1 METATCFQKKRE
13 EGDERKLKE
22 GNIQR
27 EKVQNLMNTAVQCK
41 DINLVKTN
49 YPVMIVTEQK
59 RRTIGR
65 LNRIYK
71 QPQHCQTALPGGG
84 TQPHTVTIAIII
96 GKDGSNKHKNILI
109 QSEIRETN
117 ERGKAKCTLKLHT
130 INAFCFCGG

>member
-1 METATCFQKKRE
+1 MFGKKLREKIFELAMFKQGTVKTWSIFYVDSMETAKCFQKKQE

-22 GNIQR
+22 GNSLR
-27 EKVQNLMNTAVQCK
+27 EKVHNLMNTAVQCK

-71 QPQHCQTALPGGG
+71 QPQHFQTALPPPYSVLRRHHRHHHR
-84 TQPHTVTIAIII
+84 QRW
-96 GKDGSNKHKNILI
+96 K
-109 QSEIRETN
+109 Q
-117 ERGKAKCTLKLHT
+117 
-130 INAFCFCGG
+130 